1 MNIFK
6 QHLDFLLLFQKFNA
20 EDNSSELATAAQFS
34 LVLPTRVLPSIIY
47 ALAIF
52 SRLIQNGISA
62 LITLEIFYTQ
72 WSQFRQYF
80 YIYHNHYSKSL

>member
-6 QHLDFLLLFQKFNA
+6 QRLNFLLLFQKFNA
-20 EDNSSELATAAQFS
+20 AERNNSTASELATQFS
-34 LVLPTRVLPSIIY
+34 LALPSIIY

-52 SRLIQNGISA
+52 SRLIQNDISA

-80 YIYHNHYSKSL
+80 YIYHSKSL